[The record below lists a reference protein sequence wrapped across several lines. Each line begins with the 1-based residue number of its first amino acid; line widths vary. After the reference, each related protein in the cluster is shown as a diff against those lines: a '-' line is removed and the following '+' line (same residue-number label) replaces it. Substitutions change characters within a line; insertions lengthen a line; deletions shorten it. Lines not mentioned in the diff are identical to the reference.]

1 MVRQLYPDG
10 VDAALELVGTPT
22 LPDTLRSVRIHG
34 TVCFTGLLSNQ
45 WTVKEFYPIDYIPA
59 GVRLTA
65 YEGSATDLPREAM
78 QRVLDA
84 VADGT
89 LPITVHH
96 VYDGLEQV
104 RQAHSDMEN
113 NTATANSWSE
123 SAAEVECTAAWRTA
137 PTVPVSQGNG
147 STDATAG
154 ATIAS
159 SAPQPRTHAAP
170 QGEGATGPAGGA
182 DATSTDAHPS
192 PNPGPPLI
200 RAGACCW
207 SGVTD
212 GGAGHHYCLS
222 RTTNRFPTTRQR

>member
-78 QRVLDA
+78 QRVLRSPTA
-84 VADGT
+84 PCPSRSTTSTTAWSRF
-89 LPITVHH
+89 
-96 VYDGLEQV
+96 V
-104 RQAHSDMEN
+104 RL
-113 NTATANSWSE
+113 TPT
-123 SAAEVECTAAWRTA
+123 WRTTRQTRGQS
-137 PTVPVSQGNG
+137 PPLK
-147 STDATAG
+147 
-154 ATIAS
+154 S
-159 SAPQPRTHAAP
+159 SAPLPGEPRPQCRFRKATVRRTRRPVRLSPRVHRNLAPTLRRKAKVQPAPPAAP
-170 QGEGATGPAGGA
+170 TRIPPTPIHRRIQ
-182 DATSTDAHPS
+182 AHRS
-192 PNPGPPLI
+192 SA
-200 RAGACCW
+200 RAPCCW